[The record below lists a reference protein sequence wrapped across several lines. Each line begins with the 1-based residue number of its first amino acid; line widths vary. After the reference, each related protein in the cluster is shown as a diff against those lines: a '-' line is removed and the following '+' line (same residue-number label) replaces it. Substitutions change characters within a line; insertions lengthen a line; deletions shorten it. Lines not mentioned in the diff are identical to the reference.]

1 MLTSRLPEVRF
12 VPGDAVLTRAQAV
25 KSDWEL
31 AKIRLC
37 GARHATALRETIPAH
52 IRPGMRFLRVRIKLD
67 DGTLGWPDEAPFDR
81 ILVAAAGP
89 KIPEPLLAQLAD
101 PGRMKLSR
109 VLSCQDT
116 PPENDWVQQLFSSF
130 SWLTGVALV
139 DTSGVAKF
147 QAPASFIRPLD
158 FAPLLELSDRYKA
171 RKLGAVVKTDEFGTV
186 VMLAAPYFENNEW
199 TGLIVAFFDPRS
211 LLHFSPDPSALA
223 VVSSDGTAWP
233 GGSEQGAS
241 LASIQWDAILK
252 SNVQG
257 EMSAA
262 GGKWIWVSRNLGQ
275 LHADEY
281 RRHLRRRRYPLQIL
295 PSGGHGGGG
304 RRLCRPGR
312 PRLFDVAVFMGELH
326 LDVVLERARREYGVS
341 PRAGKPQVVYLET
354 VTAEGR
360 GDGEFDRELGEREHH
375 GKVAVT
381 VAPLPREAGRDIGF
395 AIDSATFP
403 AAWREA
409 MDEAKALW
417 TAIAGTGELHRGA
430 KQTLEEALVARDG
443 AIWPGLY
450 YDRPVELSAWFPENA
465 VWIVADPTRVKERLD
480 EVEHGWRQFFET
492 ESKERGFPW
501 PTTRV
506 LWPGNMKWSTVP

>member
-1 MLTSRLPEVRF
+1 LKRTISAAMLAIFCL
-12 VPGDAVLTRAQAV
+12 VLTGCSTMKTTWRSTRKLYREYVNVDPTIDLTDQGI
-25 KSDWEL
+25 SD
-31 AKIRLC
+31 KGVQRL
-37 GARHATALRETIPAH
+37 GALFMP
-52 IRPGMRFLRVRIKLD
+52 VD
-67 DGTLGWPDEAPFDR
+67 
-81 ILVAAAGP
+81 
-89 KIPEPLLAQLAD
+89 EPL
-101 PGRMKLSR
+101 MKLSR

-139 DTSGVAKF
+139 DTAGVAKF

-275 LHADEY
+275 LHVIYLTDA
-281 RRHLRRRRYPLQIL
+281 Q
-295 PSGGHGGGG
+295 
-304 RRLCRPGR
+304 
-312 PRLFDVAVFMGELH
+312 AA
-326 LDVVLERARREYGVS
+326 RAKNPE
-341 PRAGKPQVVYLET
+341 PAKAAPEAAGT
-354 VTAEGR
+354 
-360 GDGEFDRELGEREHH
+360 
-375 GKVAVT
+375 
-381 VAPLPREAGRDIGF
+381 
-395 AIDSATFP
+395 P
-403 AAWREA
+403 AASDGSPAESGA
-409 MDEAKALW
+409 P
-417 TAIAGTGELHRGA
+417 AGTG
-430 KQTLEEALVARDG
+430 TPVA
-443 AIWPGLY
+443 P
-450 YDRPVELSAWFPENA
+450 
-465 VWIVADPTRVKERLD
+465 
-480 EVEHGWRQFFET
+480 
-492 ESKERGFPW
+492 
-501 PTTRV
+501 
-506 LWPGNMKWSTVP
+506 